1 MKDLLPFSSRLG
13 YGIADFGQNIIFQ
26 ATGYYLLFFYTDV
39 FLIDAAFAGSLFLI
53 ARIWDG
59 INDPIMGHLA
69 QRTRTRW
76 GSYRPYLLFA
86 SLPLAVSMILLF
98 YAPELPQSGKL
109 VYAAVTYIF
118 FGMAFTAYNVPY
130 GTLTAVM
137 TNDYNERSRL
147 TGYRMTFA
155 MLGGLVA
162 AVFMLQLVDYFGGG
176 KEGFLWTASGFAVI
190 ILATNLTGFFTTKE
204 KAVIQETSRANL
216 RESFQTLKK
225 NRPFWLLC
233 LAFGCC
239 FAALGVY
246 SASAAYFYQYYMG
259 DTSLTMTAL
268 LIMMGTTGITVP
280 FWAWYAQRVGKR
292 KAFLRGT
299 VFYIV
304 AFFLMIFIQP
314 DQMHLMYPLLFI
326 QGIGNGSAA
335 FASWAMLPD
344 TIEYG
349 QWKTGERIAGISYGI
364 FGFCFKLGL
373 GLGAGMTGLILAGLG
388 YQPGMI
394 QSETVLW
401 GIRMLMTFSPLIL
414 VVIAFLAVFNYEIT
428 PQLHEVIVGKLE
440 E

>member
-1 MKDLLPFSSRLG
+1 MKDRLSTRTLLG

-26 ATGYYLLFFYTDV
+26 ATGFYLLFFYTDIFMV
-39 FLIDAAFAGSLFLI
+39 DAAFAGSLFLI

-69 QRTRTRW
+69 QRTRSRW
-76 GSYRPYLLFA
+76 GTYRPYLLFA

-98 YAPELPQSGKL
+98 YAPELSSSGKL
-109 VYAAVTYIF
+109 FYVAATYIF

-137 TNDYNERSRL
+137 TSDYHERSKL

-155 MLGGLVA
+155 MLGGIVA
-162 AVFMLQLVDYFGGG
+162 AVFMLKLVEYFGGG
-176 KEGFLWTASGFAVI
+176 KAGFLTTAIVFSVVMLI
-190 ILATNLTGFFTTKE
+190 TSLTGFFATKE
-204 KAVIQETSRANL
+204 KITFEEVPSTDL
-216 RESFQTLKK
+216 KKSFETLKK
-225 NRPFWLLC
+225 NKPFWLLC

-246 SASAAYFYQYYMG
+246 SASTAYFYQYYMG
-259 DTSLTMTAL
+259 DASLTMTAL

-292 KAFLRGT
+292 NAFLRGT
-299 VFYIV
+299 LFYMI
-304 AFFLMIFIQP
+304 AFLLMIFIQP

-349 QWKTGERIAGISYGI
+349 QWKTGERTAGISYGI

-373 GLGAGMTGLILAGLG
+373 GLGAGMTGLVLAGLN
-388 YQPGMI
+388 YQPGVE
-394 QSETVLW
+394 QTGTVIW
-401 GIRMLMTFSPLIL
+401 GIRLLMTLTPLIL
-414 VVIAFLAVFNYEIT
+414 VTIAYLAVNKYDIT
-428 PQLHEVIVGKLE
+428 PQLHQKIARELE
-440 E
+440 